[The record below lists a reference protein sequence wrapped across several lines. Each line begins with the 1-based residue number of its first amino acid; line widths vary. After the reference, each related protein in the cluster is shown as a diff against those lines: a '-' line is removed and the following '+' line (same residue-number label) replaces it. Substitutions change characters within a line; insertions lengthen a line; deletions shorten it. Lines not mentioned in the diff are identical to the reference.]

1 MNPILQQLSG
11 QNSGVSRAVQMYH
24 AYQAAQNPALAMQQ
38 ILNQNPMLNQ
48 IRQLNGGNLQQTFYA
63 MCQSQGV
70 DPQTI
75 LSQFS

>member
-1 MNPILQQLSG
+1 MNPILQQLNG
-11 QNSGVSRAVQMYH
+11 QNSGVSRAVQMYR

-63 MCQSQGV
+63 MCQSRGV

-75 LSQFS
+75 LSQF